1 MSDVPY
7 HRQPV
12 AASAAIG
19 AGRYLPRMSHFQ
31 STLLRVLV
39 IQVITLVLLW
49 LLQSRYTA

>member
-1 MSDVPY
+1 MSDMSCN
-7 HRQPV
+7 RETA

-19 AGRYLPRMSHFQ
+19 AGHYLPRMSHFQ